1 MFASAANATPFAG
14 VATDRVIVAV
24 APLDFMAGDA
34 RQNLERGEFFV
45 FGPGDTY
52 QLPAHASFFEVAIKP
67 DHPPVKEPPEIIPPA
82 KNTLLYEGERFF
94 IYEESL
100 NVGDVRPRHSHC
112 QRVEIRLNNGP
123 MLEQTFDPPRPP
135 MQPGIVNWR
144 EPVIHTVRN
153 VGDMPLRNLIVEFK
167 PRTAMIGRAAGR
179 RRRLSPSARRAPGRR
194 RQTIRPARS
203 RSITNMSMSR
213 AATPCA
219 DAARRGCKDRV
230 IVGYGRRC
238 RREDHRGLRKTD
250 APACVKSD
258 QVGMS

>member
-1 MFASAANATPFAG
+1 MSTDGPLPLPEVALENDYVRVSRNATPFAG
-14 VATDRVIVAV
+14 VAADRVIVAV

-52 QLPAHASFFEVAIKP
+52 QMPADASFFEVAIKP

-167 PRTAMIGRAAGR
+167 PER
-179 RRRLSPSARRAPGRR
+179 R
-194 RQTIRPARS
+194 
-203 RSITNMSMSR
+203 
-213 AATPCA
+213 
-219 DAARRGCKDRV
+219 
-230 IVGYGRRC
+230 
-238 RREDHRGLRKTD
+238 
-250 APACVKSD
+250 
-258 QVGMS
+258 